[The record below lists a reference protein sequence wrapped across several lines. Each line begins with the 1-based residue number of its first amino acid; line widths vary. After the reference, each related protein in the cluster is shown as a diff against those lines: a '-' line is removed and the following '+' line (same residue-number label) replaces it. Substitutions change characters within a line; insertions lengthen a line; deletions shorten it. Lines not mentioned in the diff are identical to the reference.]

1 MPENVACRYDFDIIA
16 FGERDDFPRVLRRHH
31 LFAGKRRKGGKC
43 VIPFKIQIQ
52 IVDAQFRQIHN
63 MLFQPFFAVF
73 YIDLGIADLRPA
85 VGGHRLVLDI
95 QAGQVCAELFYQ
107 HIQNNGAI

>member
-1 MPENVACRYDFDIIA
+1 
-16 FGERDDFPRVLRRHH
+16 
-31 LFAGKRRKGGKC
+31 
-43 VIPFKIQIQ
+43 
-52 IVDAQFRQIHN
+52 